1 MVVGSIRLCF
11 TLYTINAKV
20 RFYFEIT
27 KLSLMIQKKSRGKIF
42 FGAERSLLFRYETT
56 PLHKEILK
64 DIIVKKDK

>member
-1 MVVGSIRLCF
+1 
-11 TLYTINAKV
+11 
-20 RFYFEIT
+20 
-27 KLSLMIQKKSRGKIF
+27 MIQKKSRGKIF